1 MGYNEK
7 VRVTNLI
14 DLITMLRSFLTWR
27 DREESVH

>member
-1 MGYNEK
+1 MGYNEN